1 MKIDLKIY
9 VHQQVKHLQS
19 GQYFPKA
26 IDIKQ
31 RRGSM
36 PSLCT
41 CTLQRGWSW
50 YARQNGANVS
60 GRAITSFK
68 ILMLLRGFI
77 QNEQL
82 AKWETKWELNDSC

>member
-1 MKIDLKIY
+1 MIKQSQTKMKIDYLKIY
-9 VHQQVKHLQS
+9 VYQQVVKHLQS

-41 CTLQRGWSW
+41 CTLQLDEVDTHDKT
-50 YARQNGANVS
+50 APMFPEKQ
-60 GRAITSFK
+60 
-68 ILMLLRGFI
+68 
-77 QNEQL
+77 
-82 AKWETKWELNDSC
+82 

>member
-1 MKIDLKIY
+1 MVSSYLIEIKKKIFFLHYKYNFYNLKFLIKQSQTKMKIDYLKIY
-9 VHQQVKHLQS
+9 VYQQVVKHLQS

-41 CTLQRGWSW
+41 CTLQRG
-50 YARQNGANVS
+50 
-60 GRAITSFK
+60 
-68 ILMLLRGFI
+68 
-77 QNEQL
+77 
-82 AKWETKWELNDSC
+82 